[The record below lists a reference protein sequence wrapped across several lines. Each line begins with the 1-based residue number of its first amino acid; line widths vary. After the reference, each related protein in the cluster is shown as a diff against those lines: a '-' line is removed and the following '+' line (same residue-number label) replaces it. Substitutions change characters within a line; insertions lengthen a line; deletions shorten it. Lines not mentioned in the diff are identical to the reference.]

1 MSCGSGDLKF
11 RWIWSGWGGDDDVKA
26 VSIRSAQSFVNQFLG
41 FGDGSLSTLRRERD
55 GAYIIV
61 YMYHSI
67 PYISVYHCI
76 S

>member
-11 RWIWSGWGGDDDVKA
+11 RWIWRGWGGDDDVKA

-61 YMYHSI
+61 YHSI